1 MIFTRKFLIQA
12 LLEGIVP
19 LTCINCTNPIS
30 YGAHVAGACS
40 FCVMNWGVFEP
51 DISGTTLFRERY
63 YSSWCAV
70 GFRLRDKGTRAI
82 VHRCKY
88 GGEPRL
94 VKTLGRWLAH
104 RWPPPPSGSVLIPIP
119 IHWKRRLQRGYN
131 QAERLADGMAEVWGV
146 QVDGGGLVRL
156 KHGKSLTGSGRKD
169 RSKALRHTYGVNKK
183 EKSDLR
189 LVVLVDDVLTT
200 GATLRACR
208 DVLEKQGRKVVGAVV
223 LAMA

>member
-1 MIFTRKFLIQA
+1 MIFTTKFLSQA

-19 LTCINCTNPIS
+19 LTCINCANPIS
-30 YGAHVAGACS
+30 FEAHVAGVCS

-51 DISGTTLFRERY
+51 DSSGTTLFRERY
-63 YSSWCAV
+63 YSTWCAV
-70 GFRLRDKGTRAI
+70 GFRLRDTGTRAI

-88 GGEPRL
+88 GGEPGR
-94 VKTLGRWLAH
+94 VKTLGRWLAL
-104 RWPPPPSGSVLIPIP
+104 RWPPPPKGSVLIPIP

-131 QAERLADGMAEVWGV
+131 QAERLADGMAEVWGLE
-146 QVDGGGLVRL
+146 VDGGGLIRF

-169 RSKALRHTYGVNKK
+169 RGEALRHTYGVNQK
-183 EKSDLR
+183 EKTDLR

-208 DVLEKQGRKVVGAVV
+208 DILEKKGRKVVGAVV